1 MDQVRHLSRIVY
13 TLFDLDAEPL
23 VVAGIDRAGG
33 YLPDK
38 IHSLGRLETV
48 EEPECTEC
56 IGMGGRYPV
65 RTDRRLFHQSVHLP
79 ELPDPEFFAGEIV
92 AGGRL
97 SVREQVELRSARTEH
112 AVIISVGTKHTAV
125 LQLQVVS
132 GLAGMGV

>member
-48 EEPECTEC
+48 EEP
-56 IGMGGRYPV
+56 GMHWNGW
-65 RTDRRLFHQSVHLP
+65 T
-79 ELPDPEFFAGEIV
+79 
-92 AGGRL
+92 
-97 SVREQVELRSARTEH
+97 
-112 AVIISVGTKHTAV
+112 ISCSH
-125 LQLQVVS
+125 
-132 GLAGMGV
+132 